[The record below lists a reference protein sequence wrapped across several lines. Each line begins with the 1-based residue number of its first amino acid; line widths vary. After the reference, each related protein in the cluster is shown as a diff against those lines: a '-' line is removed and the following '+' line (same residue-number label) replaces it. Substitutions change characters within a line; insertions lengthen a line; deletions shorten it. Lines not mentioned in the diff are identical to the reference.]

1 MEIRK
6 NWKDIAEKSKNKMDH
21 SRGREKIFAGRLDET
36 YKMCLVEEELSVKPC
51 RGLFFVEEC
60 EMDRECKMVLR

>member
-6 NWKDIAEKSKNKMDH
+6 SWKDTAEKSKNKMDH

-36 YKMCLVEEELSVKPC
+36 YKMCLVEEELSVKP
-51 RGLFFVEEC
+51 
-60 EMDRECKMVLR
+60 